1 MSTNATP
8 RAYQVVLEAIEDDLR
23 NGKLKL
29 GDQLPGERSL
39 AEKHGISRASV
50 RDAIRILDVM
60 GVVRTATG
68 SGPNSGAVII
78 SNPSSGLSQALRL
91 HVAAKG
97 IQVREIVESR
107 ILLETW
113 AAQMEPRDRLH
124 AQRVIDRTAVLIMR
138 MDDPQLSREEFHRI
152 DAEFHV
158 LLSSMAGNAVVEAM
172 MESLRHSISDYVAD
186 AIPDDETWQ
195 PIVKVLRRQHKAIH
209 RAFSSGNRERA
220 AHMLEEHINWFY
232 TQTRF

>member
-1 MSTNATP
+1 MSTKSTP
-8 RAYQVVLEAIEDDLR
+8 RAYQVVLQAIERDLR
-23 NGKLKL
+23 TGKLNL
-29 GDQLPGERSL
+29 GDQLPGERAL
-39 AEKHGISRASV
+39 AETHRISRASV

-60 GVVRTATG
+60 GVVRTSTG
-68 SGPNSGAVII
+68 SGPNSGAVIV
-78 SNPSSGLSQALRL
+78 SNPSAGLSQALRL

-113 AAQMEPRDRLH
+113 AAQMTPRDPIY
-124 AQRVIDRTAVLIMR
+124 AQQVIDRTAVLLMR
-138 MDDPQLSREEFHRI
+138 MDDPQLSRDEFHRI

-158 LLSSMAGNAVVEAM
+158 LLSSMAGNSVVEAM
-172 MESLRHSISDYVAD
+172 MESLRHSISDYVAS
-186 AIPDDETWQ
+186 AIPDDATWQ

-209 RAFSSGNRERA
+209 RAFANNNRERA

-232 TQTRF
+232 QQTRF